1 MILNFSNLSHFTPSA
16 LTLTLTGA
24 AVVSKGL
31 AAVTISGNVLSYSP
45 TSAEKSSLGSGLI
58 TAQVKLT
65 ASGTFYKS
73 PIIQLDANDLDNE
86 VLTVLTLSEDVLASL
101 DDFVTSAEL
110 ATALADYVTDSDLTT
125 TLADYVTDGEL
136 TTALSPYFKTANVY
150 NGLDKTASG
159 FALDARQGKALND
172 AIALTAI
179 TGVTGG
185 TNVTLNRFTGYSFL
199 GLHWVTFSITTSA
212 SITSSA
218 AILNGLP
225 NATTALKDFPLN
237 STTSATNANVRTN
250 GTVHFGATTAAGS
263 YSANF
268 VYI

>member
-31 AAVTISGNVLSYSP
+31 SAVTISGNVLSYSP

-110 ATALADYVTDSDLTT
+110 ATALADYVTDS
-125 TLADYVTDGEL
+125 EL
-136 TTALSPYFKTANVY
+136 STALSPYFKTANVY

-179 TGVTGG
+179 TGVTAG

-212 SITSSA
+212 SITSTP

-237 STTSATNANVRTN
+237 SATAATIANIRTN
-250 GTVHFGATTAAGS
+250 GTIHFGATTSAGT
-263 YSANF
+263 YGANF

>member
-31 AAVTISGNVLSYSP
+31 SAVTISGNVLSYSP

-110 ATALADYVTDSDLTT
+110 ATALADYVTDS
-125 TLADYVTDGEL
+125 EL
-136 TTALSPYFKTANVY
+136 STALSPYFKTANVY

-179 TGVTGG
+179 TGVTAG
-185 TNVTLNRFTGYSFL
+185 TNVTLNRFTGYTFL

-218 AILNGLP
+218 AILSGLP

-237 STTSATNANVRTN
+237 TTTAAAIASVRTN
-250 GTVHFGATTAAGS
+250 GTVHFGATTAAGT
-263 YSANF
+263 YGANF

>member
-31 AAVTISGNVLSYSP
+31 SAVTISGNVLSYSP

-86 VLTVLTLSEDVLASL
+86 VLTVLTLSEDVLAAL
-101 DDFVTSAEL
+101 DDFVTSADL
-110 ATALADYVTDSDLTT
+110 ATALADYATKDD
-125 TLADYVTDGEL
+125 
-136 TTALSPYFKTANVY
+136 
-150 NGLDKTASG
+150 
-159 FALDARQGKALND
+159 
-172 AIALTAI
+172 IALT
-179 TGVTGG
+179 TLSVDDVTAG
-185 TNVTLNRFTGYSFL
+185 TNVTINRFSCVSFL
-199 GLHWVTFSITTSA
+199 DLHWCSFSITTSA
-212 SITSSA
+212 SIASSA
-218 AILNGLP
+218 AVISGLP
-225 NATTALKDFPLN
+225 NATSVLKDFPLN
-237 STTSATNANVRTN
+237 SPSAATIANVRTN
-250 GTVHFGATTAAGS
+250 GTVHFGATTAAGT
-263 YSANF
+263 YGANF

>member
-31 AAVTISGNVLSYSP
+31 SAVTISGNVLSYSP

-110 ATALADYVTDSDLTT
+110 ATALADYVTDS
-125 TLADYVTDGEL
+125 EL
-136 TTALSPYFKTANVY
+136 STALSPYFKTANVY

-179 TGVTGG
+179 
-185 TNVTLNRFTGYSFL
+185 
-199 GLHWVTFSITTSA
+199 
-212 SITSSA
+212 
-218 AILNGLP
+218 
-225 NATTALKDFPLN
+225 K
-237 STTSATNANVRTN
+237 
-250 GTVHFGATTAAGS
+250 
-263 YSANF
+263 
-268 VYI
+268 

>member
-31 AAVTISGNVLSYSP
+31 SAVTISGNVLSYSP

-110 ATALADYVTDSDLTT
+110 ATALADYVTDS
-125 TLADYVTDGEL
+125 EL
-136 TTALSPYFKTANVY
+136 STALSPYFKTANVY

-179 TGVTGG
+179 TGVTAG
-185 TNVTLNRFTGYSFL
+185 TNVTLNRFTGYTFL

-237 STTSATNANVRTN
+237 TTTAAAIASVRTN
-250 GTVHFGATTAAGS
+250 GTVHFGATTAAGT
-263 YSANF
+263 YGANF